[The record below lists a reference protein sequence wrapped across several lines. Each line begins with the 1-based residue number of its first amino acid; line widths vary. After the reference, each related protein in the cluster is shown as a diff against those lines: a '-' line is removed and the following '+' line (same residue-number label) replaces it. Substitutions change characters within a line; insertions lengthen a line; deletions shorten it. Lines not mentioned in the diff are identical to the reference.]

1 MKALSEQLSEL
12 AERARKV
19 EDVVAAAR
27 EDNRARLE
35 TKQRELQKAVTEGK
49 ARADQRITAA
59 RETERQ
65 RWNALHTSV
74 DQWFAELRAGEEKR
88 RAERDVRKAQH
99 RADMLEEDA
108 VNTINLAVYVLDQAE
123 YAVIDA
129 VVARADADD
138 LAQHKS

>member
-12 AERARKV
+12 AERARNV

-35 TKQRELQKAVTEGK
+35 TKQRELQQSVAEGK

-59 RETERQ
+59 RETERK
-65 RWNALHTSV
+65 RWNALHASV
-74 DQWFAELRAGEEKR
+74 DKWFTELRSDADKH
-88 RAERDVRKAQH
+88 RAERDVRKAQR

-108 VNTINLAVYVLDQAE
+108 VNTINLALYVLDQAE

-138 LAQHKS
+138 LTQHS

>member
-35 TKQRELQKAVTEGK
+35 TKQRELQQSVAEGK

-59 RETERQ
+59 RETERK
-65 RWNALHTSV
+65 RWNALHASV
-74 DQWFAELRAGEEKR
+74 DQWFTELRADADKH
-88 RAERDVRKAQH
+88 RAERDVRKAQR

-108 VNTINLAVYVLDQAE
+108 VNTINLALYVLDQAE

-138 LAQHKS
+138 LTQHS